1 MKIFIVGGTGR
12 VGQSLAKQLLQ
23 AGHEVIVGSR
33 HEVAELVALGIKF
46 KKLDLHASV
55 VEIAQVIGQVDA
67 IYFTA
72 GSRGK
77 DLLQSDAFGAVKTM
91 EAAKLNGI
99 NRYIMLS
106 AQKSLEPEFWD
117 LEPYVHIKDYY
128 TAKFFADKYL
138 MDSTT
143 LNFTILQPVAL
154 VEEKGTGQFAS
165 GEVINKTIAIDDVAL
180 ALLVAL
186 EQLLLSKRCFQLAMV
201 IKVFRKFGTKE
212 KISPHFVG
220 RFFF

>member
-33 HEVAELVALGIKF
+33 HEVAELVALGITF

-106 AQKSLEPEFWD
+106 AQKSLEPEFWE

-128 TAKFFADKYL
+128 TAKFLADKYL
-138 MDSTT
+138 MDSTA

-186 EQLLLSKRCFQLAMV
+186 EHPATFKKVLS
-201 IKVFRKFGTKE
+201 
-212 KISPHFVG
+212 ISNG
-220 RFFF
+220 DQSLSEIWN

>member
-33 HEVAELVALGIKF
+33 HEVAELVDLGIKF

-186 EQLLLSKRCFQLAMV
+186 EQPTTFK
-201 IKVFRKFGTKE
+201 KVFP
-212 KISPHFVG
+212 ISNG
-220 RFFF
+220 NQSLSEIWN

>member
-12 VGQSLAKQLLQ
+12 VGQSLAKQLLR

-165 GEVINKTIAIDDVAL
+165 GEVINKTITIDDVAL

-186 EQLLLSKRCFQLAMV
+186 EQPTTFKKVLPISNGNQSLSE
-201 IKVFRKFGTKE
+201 IWN
-212 KISPHFVG
+212 
-220 RFFF
+220 